1 MQLPDTTRARSHPP
15 RYGTPIRY
23 AKTVADRTEAT
34 EAAPRQDVFELLHK
48 VWRHR
53 WLVFGSG
60 LGLALL
66 GAIVAFSLPAYYTG
80 EAMVLIGLP
89 QQRILAA
96 DTPVTDM
103 PADAE
108 RVERERVPMQSRVL
122 AKQVV
127 MQLHLTDNPDLN
139 PTLTPVPGWKR
150 AIAPVLGLPARIE
163 GWLGRAVPPPAA
175 ANTGGENKTAEDKT
189 IDALLADIDV
199 SVVGRSHVLDIAA
212 QARQPELAA
221 AIANTLANAYLAQ
234 QRQDKIASAQRIDQY
249 LDGRIAQLRQQVE
262 KSEQA
267 AADYR
272 RENGLYQVEN
282 GSLNSAALATENTQL
297 IQAQTA
303 KAQADA
309 ALNDAMRLQKG
320 GGDQAVPA
328 VLSSPLIQALKE
340 REAEAARNLAQL
352 STNYGPR
359 YPSVVQ
365 AKAQLDNIRG
375 KLGAEIGHVVAGLR
389 NEARTADARYAALEH
404 NFNNAKTRMGGANE
418 KDIHLQA
425 LLRDATVN
433 RNLLNAMMSRVTAT
447 VGRADVEQPD
457 AKLLS
462 PAAPPTAPS
471 FPPKTLIVFL
481 ALLGGLLAGVVAA
494 VLRDRADQSFR
505 RADEIE
511 TAVNLPVTALVPSLS
526 GSVAPAVHV
535 LRNPVSPYSEALRRI
550 YVGLQLSESMQAPKS
565 AMFCSAEP
573 GEGKSV
579 MVASLGRLLASNG
592 KRVMLL
598 DCDWRCP
605 TLHRIFQCP
614 NRNGLAALLS
624 DSRVGLGDVVH
635 NDPLSG
641 LDLIVSGGWTPQ
653 SMHTLTSNRMRAIL
667 DTFARNY
674 DLVIIDSPPVL
685 VGAEVLTL
693 SRMVDKVMFVVRW
706 GHTRRNAVIDAL
718 KQLSDA
724 QADVPGVVLSRVD
737 PERYRQFAYNT
748 LNYDYARPTFSRAG

>member
-1 MQLPDTTRARSHPP
+1 MQLPDTTRARSQPP
-15 RYGTPIRY
+15 RYGNPIRY
-23 AKTVADRTEAT
+23 TKVVADRAEAV

-48 VWRHR
+48 IWRHR

-60 LGLALL
+60 IVLAFL
-66 GAIVAFSLPAYYTG
+66 GAVVAFSLPAYYTG
-80 EAMVLIGLP
+80 EAMVLIGQP
-89 QQRILAA
+89 QQRILSV
-96 DTPVTDM
+96 DTPVTDI

-108 RVERERVPMQSRVL
+108 RVESERVALQSRVL

-127 MQLHLTDNPDLN
+127 AQLHLMNNPDLN
-139 PTLTPVPGWKR
+139 PTLAPVPGWKR

-163 GWLGRAVPPPAA
+163 GWLGRTVPSQAA
-175 ANTGGENKTAEDKT
+175 ANAGGENKTIEDKT
-189 IDALLADIDV
+189 IDALLANIDV

-221 AIANTLANAYLAQ
+221 AIANTLANDYLAQ
-234 QRQDKIASAQRIDQY
+234 QRQDKIASSQRIDQY

-272 RENGLYQVEN
+272 RENGLYEVDK

-297 IQAQTA
+297 IQAQTT

-309 ALNDAMRLQKG
+309 ALHDAMQLQK

-389 NEARTADARYAALEH
+389 NEARTADARYAALER
-404 NFNNAKTRMGGANE
+404 NFNNAKTQMGGANE

-425 LLRDATVN
+425 LLRDAAVN
-433 RNLLNAMMSRVTAT
+433 RKLLDAMMSRVTAT

-511 TAVNLPVTALVPSLS
+511 AAVNLPVTALVPSLA
-526 GSVAPAVHV
+526 GSIAPAVHV

-550 YVGLQLSESMQAPKS
+550 YVGLQLSESMQAPKT

-573 GEGKSV
+573 SEGKSV

-624 DSRVGLGDVVH
+624 DSRVGLSEVVH

-653 SMHTLTSNRMRAIL
+653 SMHTLTSNRMRTIL

-706 GHTRRNAVIDAL
+706 GHTRRDAVIDAV

-748 LNYDYARPTFSRAG
+748 LNYDYARPTFSRAS